1 MLSGSTERIS
11 DETRLKV
18 LTGWKRLLPF
28 YLHKTRK
35 GWKLRIFPL
44 QFFAWGVVTLLG
56 SYLLGGTALYLND
69 RYRHNLEGISWVD
82 RIYPANWPEYRLARG
97 KSYIELAKSS
107 LEQGDFHR
115 AFHRLRSGV
124 ARAPADKDGR
134 LLLAHMLSV
143 AGRPDLAEETLVA
156 GASFHLS
163 DLSYYDQ
170 TVRTLFARQRDI
182 QVIEFANTYIDNPGT
197 AEAVQRLL
205 AVSMAN
211 AFYYR
216 GQFDQAED
224 ILRTRKLLASPDGR
238 LLAAR
243 IEWDRGFPD
252 LAIALISQLNREF
265 PKNLTVYRT
274 YVQWLIEQNQTGT
287 ARRQSLM
294 RRLSFPA
301 QAQPRIDLLYAYDK
315 SSEENS
321 LEKELDSLFTDFGT
335 QYPVVLQV
343 GDFAANTGR
352 PKLAQRVLS
361 HAKNHALALEG
372 PTLMLVES
380 FIVAERYQEAI
391 ETARATLQEN
401 PEWEKALAPVFNGL
415 QAIAFF
421 ALGDREE
428 ANLFLDS
435 YLGLQQIRAENLVA
449 VANRLARV
457 GAQREARRVLSH
469 AVQMDPLNQ
478 PALTRLIEFDLEA
491 TDAPDLPAN
500 LQQLLTMRRASPIL
514 LREAYSQLGQD
525 RYLFVESRNEI
536 LDQLLVSLTGKSQP
550 NTARGI

>member
-1 MLSGSTERIS
+1 
-11 DETRLKV
+11 
-18 LTGWKRLLPF
+18 
-28 YLHKTRK
+28 
-35 GWKLRIFPL
+35 
-44 QFFAWGVVTLLG
+44 
-56 SYLLGGTALYLND
+56 
-69 RYRHNLEGISWVD
+69 
-82 RIYPANWPEYRLARG
+82 
-97 KSYIELAKSS
+97 
-107 LEQGDFHR
+107 
-115 AFHRLRSGV
+115 
-124 ARAPADKDGR
+124 
-134 LLLAHMLSV
+134 
-143 AGRPDLAEETLVA
+143 
-156 GASFHLS
+156 
-163 DLSYYDQ
+163 
-170 TVRTLFARQRDI
+170 
-182 QVIEFANTYIDNPGT
+182 
-197 AEAVQRLL
+197 
-205 AVSMAN
+205 
-211 AFYYR
+211 
-216 GQFDQAED
+216 
-224 ILRTRKLLASPDGR
+224 
-238 LLAAR
+238 LAAR